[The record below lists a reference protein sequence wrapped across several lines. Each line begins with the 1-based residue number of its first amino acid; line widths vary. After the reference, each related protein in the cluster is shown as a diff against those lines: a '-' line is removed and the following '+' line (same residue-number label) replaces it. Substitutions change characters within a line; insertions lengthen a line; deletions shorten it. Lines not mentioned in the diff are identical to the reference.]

1 MSDLQRSLALAT
13 AMSGSLLIVS
23 IGLAAAV
30 EAPRPDWVLLIV
42 GAALFVVTVIPLAR
56 GRRASHGHE
65 GGRSR

>member
-1 MSDLQRSLALAT
+1 
-13 AMSGSLLIVS
+13 MSGSLLIVS

-56 GRRASHGHE
+56 GRGASHGHE